1 MKVSIQNLIG
11 IAVVS
16 LSLSACGNNSGTTY
30 TNATGQSCNSSTGV
44 CLGNPILNGG
54 GGSAQVA
61 SGVIGFTLNNPSFN
75 QALTTMVGGTV
86 PTTGSFYGGNYG
98 QAFVGTGT
106 STSAGVPIQYSQK
119 QSVANGQFS
128 IFGTSGSLTGT
139 IQLGQIP
146 MQALIAVGG
155 QNATITNIGV
165 YIIQSPASTYGTY
178 AFVINEVH
186 VYFYVNG
193 SNTPIEVIF

>member
-1 MKVSIQNLIG
+1 MKVSIQNLFG
-11 IAVVS
+11 IVVVA
-16 LSLSACGNNSGTTY
+16 LSLSACGNNTGTTY
-30 TNATGQSCNSSTGV
+30 TNATGQSCNTSTGV
-44 CLGNPILNGG
+44 CSGNPILTG
-54 GGSAQVA
+54 GGSASIA
-61 SGVIGFTLNNPSFN
+61 SGMIGFTLNNPSFN
-75 QALTTMVGGTV
+75 QVLTTMVGGTV
-86 PTTGSFYGGNYG
+86 PTSGAFYGGNYG
-98 QAFVGTGT
+98 QAFVGTAT
-106 STSAGVPIQYSQK
+106 STATGVPVQYSPK

-128 IFGTSGSLTGT
+128 IYGTSGSLTGT

-146 MQALIAVGG
+146 MQALMAVGG

-193 SNTPIEVIF
+193 SNTPIEVVF